1 MRGAGLI
8 LALALAAAPASAQ
21 EELRLGTPLPVMET
35 IICYTQR
42 AAQAVIA
49 QSRPRSP
56 PAALPA
62 DCVQS
67 LATIIPQEVAPGL
80 GRFDAP
86 VRSYTPGAASCV
98 EHRVEETTHRIPVT
112 VRRQPARFVVAH
124 VIHEDGSP
132 QDMRALVL
140 LPLRPYSLEFL
151 LDPNRRDAAGPC
163 G

>member
-1 MRGAGLI
+1 MCGARLI
-8 LALALAAAPASAQ
+8 LALILAAGPALAQ
-21 EELRLGTPLPVMET
+21 EEPRLGTPLPVMET

-49 QSRPRSP
+49 QSRPRA
-56 PAALPA
+56 PAGALPA

-67 LATIIPQEVAPGL
+67 VVTVIPQDLPAGL
-80 GRFDAP
+80 GRFEAP
-86 VRSYTPGAASCV
+86 VKTYAPGATSCI
-98 EHRVEETTHRIPVT
+98 EHRVEEATRRIPVV
-112 VRRQPARFVVAH
+112 VRRQPARFVEAH

-140 LPLRPYSLEFL
+140 VPQRPYALEFL
-151 LDPNRRDAAGPC
+151 NDPNRRDAAGPC